1 MKKDIDIIIVGGG
14 HAGSEAA
21 LVAARMGVRTL
32 LITGSKDAIAKMP
45 CNPSIGG
52 LAKSHLVYELDALG
66 GEMGYNTDQTALQ
79 EKTLNTS
86 RGPAV
91 RATRAQ
97 CDKRLYSE
105 RMQRVI
111 GNQPNLEVLED
122 VVTDVIID
130 TDDDTSVGSVPPQP
144 PQDQVPE
151 PVGRCALTPPTE
163 QMIEQVGRV
172 APRPPQNQVP
182 EPVGRCALT
191 PPTEQMIEQVGRV
204 APRPPQDQVPES
216 VGRVAPRPP
225 QEIGNNQITGKVK
238 GVRTELHGE
247 YSAKAVV
254 ITSGTS
260 LRGRIFIGHEVEE
273 SGGDNRPAANLLSD
287 SLERLGFELIR
298 LKTGT
303 PPRLKASSCDFTK
316 CTEQKGESPAP
327 LFSLRLKHDLSVGRV
342 APRPPQSTEQ
352 SECSTWNTSV
362 GRVAPRLPH
371 GTIQAECSTWNNEND
386 PKRYSE
392 PLTEVENQECSTWN
406 NDFQAPKEVF
416 QTESGQCSTWN
427 IPNISCWMTHTTPE
441 THDIIR
447 SHLVDSALYGG
458 PIKGTGVRYC
468 PSIEDKIVRFKDAA
482 QHHVMLEPEDLEG
495 NIIYPNGLSCSLPR
509 DVQERM
515 VRSVPGLE
523 NAEFLKYAY
532 AIEYDGIDARELRHS
547 LESKRIGGLFFAG
560 QVNGTTGYEEAAAQ
574 GIMAGINAA
583 FSVKGYEPLILSRQD
598 AYIGVMI
605 DDLVTKGTDE
615 PYRMFTSRAERRL
628 ILRQDNARYR
638 LMSAAERVGVLS
650 EEIREETRQF
660 KQLIEDHLHDKDI
673 SNLPPP
679 VIEQITIMRQYEG
692 YIRQEE
698 VAAERAKRD
707 EETKIPAWLDYDQC
721 KAVRFESR
729 EKLKKW
735 RPETLAQASRIPGVN
750 PADIAVLAVIIH
762 RGRHTS

>member
-105 RMQRVI
+105 RMQKVI
-111 GNQPNLEVLED
+111 CNQENLEVLED
-122 VVTDVIID
+122 VVTEIIID
-130 TDDDTSVGSVPPQP
+130 AESS
-144 PQDQVPE
+144 
-151 PVGRCALTPPTE
+151 VGRCALTPPTE

-172 APRPPQNQVP
+172 APRPP
-182 EPVGRCALT
+182 EEGAESSVGRCALT
-191 PPTEQMIEQVGRV
+191 LPTEQMIEQI
-204 APRPPQDQVPES
+204 
-216 VGRVAPRPP
+216 GRVAPRPP
-225 QEIGNNQITGKVK
+225 QEIDNNKITGKVK

-247 YSAKAVV
+247 YTARAVV

-273 SGGDNRPAANLLSD
+273 SGGDNRPAANLLSE

-303 PPRLKASSCDFTK
+303 PPRLKASSCDFSK
-316 CTEQKGESPAP
+316 CIEQKGEFPAP
-327 LFSLRLKHDLSVGRV
+327 LFSLRSKHDVLVGRV
-342 APRPPQSTEQ
+342 APRPPQNSGAIGSSRLTNVASIPVGRHDPMPPHSPEQ
-352 SECSTWNTSV
+352 S
-362 GRVAPRLPH
+362 
-371 GTIQAECSTWNNEND
+371 ECSTWNNEND
-386 PKRYSE
+386 LKRYSE
-392 PLTEVENQECSTWN
+392 SISDLKNPECSTWN
-406 NDFQAPKEVF
+406 NGLLASEEGLKP
-416 QTESGQCSTWN
+416 ESGQCSTWN
-427 IPNISCWMTHTTPE
+427 IPNVSCWMTHTTPE
-441 THDIIR
+441 THDIIH
-447 SHLVDSALYGG
+447 SHLADSALYGG

-468 PSIEDKIVRFKDAA
+468 PSIEDKIVRFKDATG
-482 QHHVMLEPEDLEG
+482 HHVMLEPEDLEG

-509 DVQERM
+509 DVQEQM

-583 FSVKGYEPLILSRQD
+583 FSVKGSEPLILSRQD

-638 LMSAAERVGVLS
+638 LMSAAERVGVVS

-660 KQLIEDHLHDKDI
+660 KQLIEVHLHDKDI

-679 VIEQITIMRQYEG
+679 VIEQITIMRHYEG

-707 EETKIPAWLDYDQC
+707 EETKIPSWLDYDQC
-721 KAVRFESR
+721 RAVRFESR

-750 PADIAVLAVIIH
+750 PADIAILAVIIH

>member
-130 TDDDTSVGSVPPQP
+130 TDDGTSVGSVPPQP
-144 PQDQVPE
+144 PQEDSEE
-151 PVGRCALTPPTE
+151 P
-163 QMIEQVGRV
+163 
-172 APRPPQNQVP
+172 
-182 EPVGRCALT
+182 
-191 PPTEQMIEQVGRV
+191 VGRV
-204 APRPPQDQVPES
+204 APRPPQDQVPEPVGRVAPRPPQDQVLES

-362 GRVAPRLPH
+362 GRVAPRPPQL
-371 GTIQAECSTWNNEND
+371 TEQSECSTWNTTVG
-386 PKRYSE
+386 R
-392 PLTEVENQECSTWN
+392 V
-406 NDFQAPKEVF
+406 AP
-416 QTESGQCSTWN
+416 
-427 IPNISCWMTHTTPE
+427 
-441 THDIIR
+441 
-447 SHLVDSALYGG
+447 
-458 PIKGTGVRYC
+458 
-468 PSIEDKIVRFKDAA
+468 
-482 QHHVMLEPEDLEG
+482 
-495 NIIYPNGLSCSLPR
+495 
-509 DVQERM
+509 
-515 VRSVPGLE
+515 
-523 NAEFLKYAY
+523 
-532 AIEYDGIDARELRHS
+532 
-547 LESKRIGGLFFAG
+547 
-560 QVNGTTGYEEAAAQ
+560 
-574 GIMAGINAA
+574 
-583 FSVKGYEPLILSRQD
+583 
-598 AYIGVMI
+598 
-605 DDLVTKGTDE
+605 
-615 PYRMFTSRAERRL
+615 RAP
-628 ILRQDNARYR
+628 Q
-638 LMSAAERVGVLS
+638 
-650 EEIREETRQF
+650 
-660 KQLIEDHLHDKDI
+660 
-673 SNLPPP
+673 
-679 VIEQITIMRQYEG
+679 
-692 YIRQEE
+692 
-698 VAAERAKRD
+698 
-707 EETKIPAWLDYDQC
+707 
-721 KAVRFESR
+721 
-729 EKLKKW
+729 
-735 RPETLAQASRIPGVN
+735 
-750 PADIAVLAVIIH
+750 
-762 RGRHTS
+762 